1 MRSLIAQHR
10 AAVVLTVNRM
20 LSTPFATLLTVLV
33 IGIALSLP
41 LGLYLVVEN
50 LGRIAANT
58 QGQPEIS
65 VFLKDNA
72 SVATQ
77 RGLEAKLKARA
88 EIKEYRF
95 VPRDA
100 ALKEL
105 SKNMGLTDAATV
117 LGKNPLPD
125 AFVVTAKD
133 ADPDTLDQLRKD
145 MQAWPGVQT
154 AKLDSEWARRLNAL
168 LRLGKDSVLLLAA
181 LLGFALAAVGF
192 NTIRLQVLAQR
203 DEVEVSRLLG
213 ATDAFIRR
221 PYLYLGMLQG
231 LLGGLAAWLIV
242 ASTFALINL
251 RVAEIANLYN
261 LNFLLQGLPWRDGLV
276 VLLLAGM
283 LGWLGAYL
291 AANQHLRG
299 GAAAH

>member
-1 MRSLIAQHR
+1 MRSLLAQHR

-41 LGLYLVVEN
+41 LGLYLVVDN

-72 SVATQ
+72 STATQ
-77 RGLEAKLKARA
+77 RSLENKLKARA
-88 EIKEYRF
+88 EVKEYRF
-95 VPRDA
+95 VPRDT

-154 AKLDSEWARRLNAL
+154 AKLDSEWARRLNAF
-168 LRLGKDSVLLLAA
+168 LRLGKDSVLVLAT

-221 PYLYLGMLQG
+221 PYLYLGSLQG
-231 LLGGLAAWLIV
+231 LLGGLAAWLVV
-242 ASTFALINL
+242 AITFALINL

-276 VLLLAGM
+276 VLVLAGM
-283 LGWLGAYL
+283 LGWVGAYL
-291 AANQHLRG
+291 AAHQHLRG
-299 GAAAH
+299 GAAAR

>member
-1 MRSLIAQHR
+1 VRSLFTQHR
-10 AAVVLTVNRM
+10 AAVALTVNRM

-41 LGLYLVVEN
+41 LGLYLVVDN
-50 LGRIAANT
+50 LGRVAANA

-72 SVATQ
+72 SAATQ
-77 RGLEAKLKARA
+77 RSVEAKLKARA
-88 EIKEYRF
+88 EVKEYRF
-95 VPRDA
+95 VSRDT

-105 SKNMGLTDAATV
+105 SKNMGLNDAATV

-145 MQAWPGVQT
+145 MQAWAGVQT
-154 AKLDSEWARRLNAL
+154 AKLDSEWARRLNAF
-168 LRLGKDSVLLLAA
+168 LRLGKDSVLLLAT

-213 ATDAFIRR
+213 
-221 PYLYLGMLQG
+221 
-231 LLGGLAAWLIV
+231 GLAAWLIV
-242 ASTFALINL
+242 AITFALINL

-261 LNFLLQGLPWRDGLV
+261 LNFLLQGLPWRDGLI
-276 VLLLAGM
+276 VLVLAGM
-283 LGWLGAYL
+283 LGWVGAYL
-291 AANQHLRG
+291 AAHQHLRG
-299 GAAAH
+299 GTAAR